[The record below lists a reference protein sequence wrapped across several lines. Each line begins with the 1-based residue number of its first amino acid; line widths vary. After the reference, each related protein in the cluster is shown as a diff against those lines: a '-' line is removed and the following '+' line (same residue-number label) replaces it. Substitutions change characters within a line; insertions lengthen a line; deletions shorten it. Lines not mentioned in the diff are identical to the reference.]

1 MISLM
6 GISDENKKFLED
18 LLKYYIDQADSYKQ
32 FATEYGE
39 FSKSNREIAFGVI
52 VGIVYSTFLQTYSN
66 QQLEVKLDD
75 IQEFHEL
82 IRDNLDKI
90 SNALDG
96 NKV

>member
-1 MISLM
+1 MSSLM

-18 LLKYYIDQADSYKQ
+18 LLKYYIDQAESYNQ
-32 FATEYGE
+32 FVSEYGE
-39 FSKSNREIAFGVI
+39 FSKSKREIAFGVI
-52 VGIVYSTFLQTYSN
+52 VGTVYSTFLQTYSN

-90 SNALDG
+90 SKALDE
-96 NKV
+96 NKA

>member
-1 MISLM
+1 M

-18 LLKYYIDQADSYKQ
+18 LLKYYIDQADSYDQ
-32 FATEYGE
+32 FAVEYGE
-39 FSKSNREIAFGVI
+39 FSKSKREIAFGVI
-52 VGIVYSTFLQTYSN
+52 VGTVYSTFLQTYSN

-90 SNALDG
+90 SKALDE
-96 NKV
+96 NKT